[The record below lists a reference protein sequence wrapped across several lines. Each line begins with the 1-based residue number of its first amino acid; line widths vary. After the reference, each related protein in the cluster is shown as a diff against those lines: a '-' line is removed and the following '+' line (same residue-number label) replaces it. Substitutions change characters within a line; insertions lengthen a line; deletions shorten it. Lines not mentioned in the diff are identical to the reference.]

1 MASNATIFKAAL
13 HIADVDRQYYQDHAL
28 TIARH
33 PSETDERMMVRVAAF
48 GMFADEHLE
57 FCKGLSDTDEPD
69 LWQKDLTG
77 QIQTWI
83 EVGQP
88 DERRI
93 SKASGRSDRVIV
105 IAYAGRTADI
115 WWNGVKGKVERLR
128 NVSVWSLGDGIAEAL
143 GKLAE
148 RTMRLQMMVQ
158 DGEVSLGSETA
169 DAVAIRWNVLKA
181 GAA

>member
-1 MASNATIFKAAL
+1 MALKSTIYKADL
-13 HIADVDRQYYQDHAL
+13 QVADMDRHYYGDHSL

-48 GMFADEHLE
+48 GLFADERLE

-93 SKASGRSDRVIV
+93 SKASGRSERVIV

-115 WWNGVKGKVERLR
+115 WWQGVKSKVERSR
-128 NVSVWSLGDGIAEAL
+128 NVTVWSLEDGVAEAL

-148 RTMRLQMMVQ
+148 RTMRLQLMMQ
-158 DGEVSLGSETA
+158 DGDASLSSERV
-169 DAVAIRWNVLKA
+169 DPVAIRWNVLKA
-181 GAA
+181 GAQ

>member
-1 MASNATIFKAAL
+1 MALKSTIYKAEL
-13 HIADVDRQYYQDHAL
+13 QIADMDRHYYGDHSL

-48 GMFADEHLE
+48 GMFADERLE

-77 QIQTWI
+77 QIETWI
-83 EVGQP
+83 EAGQP

-93 SKASGRSDRVIV
+93 AKASGRASRVIV

-115 WWNGVKGKVERLR
+115 WWQGVKAKVERMQ
-128 NVSVWSLGDGIAEAL
+128 NVTVWSLKDGVAESL
-143 GKLAE
+143 GRLAE
-148 RTMRLQMMVQ
+148 RTMRLQMTVQ
-158 DGEVSLGSETA
+158 DGEVSLGSATA
-169 DAVAIRWNVLKA
+169 DPVAVEWTVLKA
-181 GAA
+181 ASK

>member
-1 MASNATIFKAAL
+1 MALKSTIYKADL
-13 HIADVDRQYYQDHAL
+13 QVADMDRHYYGDHSL

-48 GMFADEHLE
+48 GLFADERLE

-93 SKASGRSDRVIV
+93 SKAGGRSERVIV

-115 WWNGVKGKVERLR
+115 WWQGVKGKVERLR
-128 NVSVWSLGDGIAEAL
+128 NVTVWSLEDGVAEAL

-148 RTMRLQMMVQ
+148 RTMRLQLMMQ
-158 DGEVSLGSETA
+158 DGDASLSSERV
-169 DAVAIRWNVLKA
+169 DPVAIRWNVLKA
-181 GAA
+181 GAQ

>member
-1 MASNATIFKAAL
+1 MALKSTIYKAEL
-13 HIADVDRQYYQDHAL
+13 QIADMDRHYYGDHSL

-48 GMFADEHLE
+48 GLFAHERLE

-77 QIQTWI
+77 QIETWI
-83 EVGQP
+83 ETGQP

-93 SKASGRSDRVIV
+93 SKASGRSERVIV

-115 WWNGVKGKVERLR
+115 WWQGVKGKVERLQ
-128 NVSVWSLGDGIAEAL
+128 NVAVWSLADGVAEGL

-148 RTMRLQMMVQ
+148 RTMRLQLMVQ
-158 DGEVSLGSETA
+158 DGEATLGSENV
-169 DAVAIRWNVLKA
+169 DPVAIRWNVLKA